1 MEGKAM
7 AIVKSSQNLFPSL
20 PSLFDDFLTRD
31 LWDWRLGNA
40 SERGS
45 SMPAVNI
52 RETDNEFAVDV
63 AAPGMKKDDFKIE
76 LDNNMLTIS
85 SERAQQEEKKEGDY
99 FRCEFSYSTFKRSF
113 SLPENMVNTEKINA
127 KYEDG
132 VLVIHLPK
140 KEEAKPKPV
149 RTIRIG

>member
-1 MEGKAM
+1 M
-7 AIVKSSQNLFPSL
+7 AIVKSSQKLFPGL

-31 LWDWRLGNA
+31 LWDRRLGNVYE
-40 SERGS
+40 SGS

-85 SERAQQEEKKEGDY
+85 SEREQQEEKKEGDY
-99 FRCEFSYSTFKRSF
+99 CRREFSYSSFKRSF